1 MTRHWR
7 LKALAYLV
15 GLGLL
20 FFGLHELQADPALRT
35 LHAVDIAAIEGGS
48 TVLQE
53 GEYVEVPDAYLL
65 PPSVVAAGP
74 AGEVRVSAA
83 LGTRALQEAARSHP
97 PVRPGLWVQLEP
109 VYPSTE
115 AALAAM
121 RPDRLYQRP
130 HPVRGVVRRLDE
142 AARTQALQ
150 GGALQIES
158 ALAVHAGT
166 SPPLLDVGRAVALA
180 GCMVWALVGLWA
192 WADGAA
198 DRWRSRLARESSD
211 AEVHAGR
218 SPAVLWSLMGGAVL
232 LIGLGMT
239 VQGAAD
245 AQAGFPWGALALS
258 ASGLLLFGA
267 GLWFSRFAVLLSAD
281 AVEKVGHRKR
291 SRLRL
296 DEVVALAVDEP
307 AARRGPGICT
317 YTLHLAG
324 KGRGDGRARKP
335 WRLGSSLFHGGLTQ
349 PTVFGAALRNCLVD
363 RLAAAV
369 ASRIRAGEWVDFG
382 PVVAGRTGI
391 AKSRKKA
398 EAGEVLPWGEID
410 SALVDRRGEMRIRR
424 KGKAFSWAVF
434 PAGRVLNRDALIRF
448 MQNGRV

>member
-7 LKALAYLV
+7 LKALAYVV

-35 LHAVDIAAIEGGS
+35 LHAVGIAEIEAGKA
-48 TVLQE
+48 VIQD

-65 PPSVVAAGP
+65 QPSVAAAGP

-83 LGTRALQEAARSHP
+83 LGSRALQEAARSHP
-97 PVRPGLWVQLEP
+97 PVQPGLWVQLEP

-115 AALAAM
+115 TALAAM
-121 RPDRLYQRP
+121 RPDALYQRP
-130 HPVRGVVRRLDE
+130 YPVRGVVRRLDE

-198 DRWRSRLARESSD
+198 DRWRSRLARESSG

-218 SPAVLWSLMGGAVL
+218 SPTMLWSLLGGAVV

-239 VQGAAD
+239 VQGAVD
-245 AQAGFPWGALALS
+245 AQGGFPWGALALTV
-258 ASGLLLFGA
+258 SGLLVFAA
-267 GLWFSRFAVLLSAD
+267 GLWFSRVAVLLSTD
-281 AVEKVGHRKR
+281 AVEMVGHRKR

-307 AARRGPGICT
+307 AARRGPRLCT
-317 YTLHLAG
+317 YTLHLASEG
-324 KGRGDGRARKP
+324 EGRARKP
-335 WRLGSSLFHGGLTQ
+335 WRLGSSLFHGGLAQ
-349 PTVFGAALRNCLVD
+349 PTVFGAALRTRLVD
-363 RLAAAV
+363 RLAEAA
-369 ASRIRAGEWVDFG
+369 AARIRAGEWVDFG
-382 PVVAGRTGI
+382 PVVAGRAGL

-398 EAGEVLPWGEID
+398 EAGEVLPWAEID

-434 PAGRVLNRDALIRF
+434 PAGRVLNRDALTRF
-448 MQNGRV
+448 MQNGGA